1 MAVGDKTAIYDIYI
15 YMSSVLEIVHIG
27 IIEIVHIEPSIIWVL
42 QLGQLG
48 RFGLIYKGV
57 LRSIGSQRDGQQ
69 QQQRLGQVTILQVI
83 ILKDDDFKLLGK

>member
-1 MAVGDKTAIYDIYI
+1 MT
-15 YMSSVLEIVHIG
+15 YMSSVLETVHIG
-27 IIEIVHIEPSIIWVL
+27 MENLEPSIISVL

-57 LRSIGSQRDGQQ
+57 LWSIGSQRDGQQ

-83 ILKDDDFKLLGK
+83 ILKDDDTNLLGK

>member
-1 MAVGDKTAIYDIYI
+1 MI
-15 YMSSVLEIVHIG
+15 YMSSVLEIVHTG
-27 IIEIVHIEPSIIWVL
+27 MENLEPSINCVL
-42 QLGQLG
+42 RLGQLG